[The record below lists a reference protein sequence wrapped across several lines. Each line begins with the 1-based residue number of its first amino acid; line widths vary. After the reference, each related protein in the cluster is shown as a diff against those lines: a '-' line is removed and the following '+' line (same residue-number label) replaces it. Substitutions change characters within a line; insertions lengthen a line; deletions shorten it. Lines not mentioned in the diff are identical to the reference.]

1 MNSPIA
7 SIDLGTN
14 SLNTLVVL
22 VSNNKIKNIEENCQ
36 IIGLGKGISK
46 TGLISNKAI
55 KRCIKGFNNVS
66 NI

>member
-22 VSNNKIKNIEENCQ
+22 VSNNKIKNIEENLKTLFY
-36 IIGLGKGISK
+36 II
-46 TGLISNKAI
+46 
-55 KRCIKGFNNVS
+55 
-66 NI
+66 NIIFSITL